1 MEAFEVSSLTW
12 NPLGYFGIEHDLLK
26 LNVSTIVNTW
36 IVLALICGTML
47 LVRLLLG
54 KSEVIRHLALTATG
68 TLIELIEQNMGS
80 FIYSHFLLVAT
91 LFIFILGCNWII
103 ILPWTKEPT
112 TDINTTLAV
121 ALVAF
126 LYKECA
132 GIKARGIWGYIEEFL
147 EPFFIMAPINVISH
161 FSKIISL
168 SFRLFGNIF
177 GSSIIMD
184 LYTHVIS
191 FSWLTE
197 LAGLLTG
204 VNFVVILFFGLFEG
218 LIQAFVFAMLTLT
231 YISLAIQKED
241 HAQEHS

>member
-1 MEAFEVSSLTW
+1 MEAFEVSSFTW
-12 NPLGYFGIEHDLLK
+12 SPLGYLGIEHDLLK
-26 LNVSTIVNTW
+26 LNGSTIINTW
-36 IVLALICGTML
+36 IVIALIGGIL
-47 LVRLLLG
+47 FFVRVLIH
-54 KSEVIRHLALTATG
+54 KNEIVRHLALTATR
-68 TLIELIEQNMGS
+68 TLVELIEQNMGS
-80 FIYSHFLLVAT
+80 FIYSHFLLVAA
-91 LFIFILGCNWII
+91 LFIFILVCNWII
-103 ILPWTKEPT
+103 IFPWTKEPT

-121 ALVAF
+121 ALIAF
-126 LYKECA
+126 LYKEFA
-132 GIKARGIWGYIEEFL
+132 GIRARGIWGYLEEFL

-241 HAQEHS
+241 HAQELS